1 MSQAPAPTRSPQLSC
16 PQILWAKQWVTAAQP
31 HACPGAAGFSLV
43 CTIRQ
48 HRCSKQQREGQFL
61 ALNLASREHEVFAR
75 LFRTAHNQ
83 LISYDEL
90 FRGTIS
96 ATSVHPR
103 EVVKRV
109 LAVNAAAVIFALS
122 SSPVN
127 RRTRFDSWT
136 SRCRSPGDRHRRQQR
151 EPRGTRA
158 TVAFDPSFPRR
169 MAGIFVACPVSVCVS
184 GQSRGDQDRRL
195 YARRLRPCSRCSGH
209 SRPCTTRNQMRSRVR
224 SW

>member
-1 MSQAPAPTRSPQLSC
+1 
-16 PQILWAKQWVTAAQP
+16 
-31 HACPGAAGFSLV
+31 LV

-136 SRCRSPGDRHRRQQR
+136 SRYRSPGGNSVSLA
-151 EPRGTRA
+151 ERG
-158 TVAFDPSFPRR
+158 P
-169 MAGIFVACPVSVCVS
+169 
-184 GQSRGDQDRRL
+184 L
-195 YARRLRPCSRCSGH
+195 
-209 SRPCTTRNQMRSRVR
+209 
-224 SW
+224 